1 MIGVV
6 QLAGALALLL
16 SIALLCAR
24 RTGTAVAICA
34 TQALLVAA
42 LLGAPGWRHAS
53 LAFVAF
59 ALSGVAIPLALQRVL
74 DRPGMAPA
82 IAMRGGDVVTWISAL
97 VLLVAAVATFT
108 QVRVSG
114 ASYALVFG
122 ASIALLGLLVAAR
135 RPHPLM
141 PALGLLSSQ
150 NGLILVA
157 GATTDL
163 PLPALLVVVVP
174 LVPALLAANA
184 WLRQ

>member
-24 RTGTAVAICA
+24 RTGTAVGTCA
-34 TQALLVAA
+34 VQSLLVAA
-42 LLGAPGWRHAS
+42 VLAAPGWRHAS
-53 LAFVAF
+53 LAVVAF
-59 ALSGVAIPLALQRVL
+59 ALSGVAIPLVLQRL
-74 DRPGMAPA
+74 RERSGMAPV
-82 IAMRGGDVVTWISAL
+82 IAMRRGDVVTWIAAL
-97 VLLVAAVATFT
+97 VLLVATVATFT
-108 QVRVSG
+108 QVRVGG
-114 ASYALVFG
+114 ATDALGFG
-122 ASIALLGLLVAAR
+122 VSITLLGLLLVAR
-135 RPHPLM
+135 RPHPLA
-141 PALGLLSSQ
+141 PALGLLSAQ

-163 PLPALLVVVVP
+163 PLPALLVVIVP